1 MFSTAKRKSAVE
13 LLQESKAFYVKSETV
28 LDRKQELK
36 NSGHLQVTS
45 SAVDTV
51 FLRGPLLKKS
61 SSGPTW
67 VNNVQSRDPGS
78 RLDQK
83 YLHQHVLL
91 LSPPPTL
98 PPRPNPLQPASQQPT
113 PPPLPPKS
121 PRLVPAAQRRSGSNP
136 SGDQLQTKLRRLLN
150 ADSKENL
157 YRRLWDDDQDVKTVA
172 GDERPFT
179 GPRPYG
185 RSISQVQT
193 TVPVASPSNT
203 CKVHH
208 KSLPDLH
215 NTSPTR
221 TNGTSSATSDS
232 SSSSSSSTSSSSSSS
247 SDHGRR
253 SVGSAPGAAMST
265 TSRRSQ
271 PNLCSIQQPPFATPH
286 SFTRLPSGGSG
297 GVSPDTDRSPD
308 TGLDA
313 GTDDC
318 SAIQH
323 NSTSSYSDSGAE
335 EPAGSPLYRG
345 TICDASQRAE
355 RRRPILRSKSDISHR
370 YSAAPR
376 PLPPPQP
383 RTGAQLDKFFE
394 QLGLDTGEFRSLSAP
409 ASGSSSPVFFESV
422 SSVDSGTSPWGVV
435 GGTGPGSGGSGNIQ
449 RPTEQLSIVERN
461 ARIIKWLCN
470 CRKAHL
476 AARKSS

>member
-67 VNNVQSRDPGS
+67 VNNVQNRDPGS
-78 RLDQK
+78 RLEQDSGK

-91 LSPPPTL
+91 LSPPPNL
-98 PPRPNPLQPASQQPT
+98 PPRPNPLQLSSQQTT

-157 YRRLWDDDQDVKTVA
+157 YKRLWDDDDQDVKTVA
-172 GDERPFT
+172 GDERLFA
-179 GPRPYG
+179 GSLPRG

-193 TVPVASPSNT
+193 KAPGPSPSNT
-203 CKVHH
+203 CKIHH

-215 NTSPTR
+215 TSPTR
-221 TNGTSSATSDS
+221 TSSSDS
-232 SSSSSSSTSSSSSSS
+232 SSSSSSSSSSE
-247 SDHGRR
+247 HGRH
-253 SVGSAPGAAMST
+253 SAGSAPGTVLST
-265 TSRRSQ
+265 ASRHSQ
-271 PNLCSIQQPPFATPH
+271 PNLSSSQYQSFATTPL
-286 SFTRLPSGGSG
+286 SFTRLPSGESGEGSAD
-297 GVSPDTDRSPD
+297 SDRSPD

-313 GTDDC
+313 GTDDG
-318 SAIQH
+318 SAARK
-323 NSTSSYSDSGAE
+323 NSTSSYSESGAE
-335 EPAGSPLYRG
+335 DLAVSPLYRV
-345 TICDASQRAE
+345 TTCDTSHRSD

-370 YSAAPR
+370 YSTAPR
-376 PLPPPQP
+376 PSPPPQP

-394 QLGLDTGEFRSLSAP
+394 QLGLDTGDFRSLSAP
-409 ASGSSSPVFFESV
+409 ASGSSSPLFFESV
-422 SSVDSGTSPWGVV
+422 SSVDSGTSPWGCV
-435 GGTGPGSGGSGNIQ
+435 GGTGPGSGGSGNLQ

-476 AARKSS
+476 ATRMSS

>member
-61 SSGPTW
+61 SGPTW
-67 VNNVQSRDPGS
+67 VNNVQNRDPGS
-78 RLDQK
+78 RLEQDSGK

-98 PPRPNPLQPASQQPT
+98 PPRPNPLQFAYQQPT

-157 YRRLWDDDQDVKTVA
+157 YRRLWDSDDQDVKTVA
-172 GDERPFT
+172 GDERPFAV
-179 GPRPYG
+179 PRPYG
-185 RSISQVQT
+185 CSVSQVQT
-193 TVPVASPSNT
+193 TVSCASPSNI
-203 CKVHH
+203 CRVHH

-215 NTSPTR
+215 TSPNR
-221 TNGTSSATSDS
+221 TSG
-232 SSSSSSSTSSSSSSS
+232 SSSSSTNDSSSSNSSE
-247 SDHGRR
+247 HFRH

-265 TSRRSQ
+265 TSRCSQ
-271 PNLCSIQQPPFATPH
+271 PNLSSSQFQSFATISH
-286 SFTRLPSGGSG
+286 RLPSGEG
-297 GVSPDTDRSPD
+297 GEDSPDTDRSPD
-308 TGLDA
+308 TVLDA
-313 GTDDC
+313 GKDEF
-318 SAIQH
+318 SAAQH

-335 EPAGSPLYRG
+335 EPTASLQYRV
-345 TICDASQRAE
+345 TTCDTSQKSE
-355 RRRPILRSKSDISHR
+355 RRRPVLRSKSDISHR

-376 PLPPPQP
+376 PPPPPQP
-383 RTGAQLDKFFE
+383 RSGAQLDKFFE
-394 QLGLDTGEFRSLSAP
+394 QLGLDTGDFRSLSAP

-422 SSVDSGTSPWGVV
+422 SSVDSWTSPWSGV
-435 GGTGPGSGGSGNIQ
+435 GGTGPGSGGSSNLQ
-449 RPTEQLSIVERN
+449 RPIEQLSIVERN

-476 AARKSS
+476 ATRKSS